1 MSPVEK
7 TRPAASIELSARRI
21 CLRLMR
27 RFTNWGLFSFRMI
40 GDTQIECRNANSQG
54 EAAWFGPAGRNWGGA
69 EPGSSGA
76 VGLDG
81 FLSSLRQR
89 GPHLPPLRH
98 QSPDVLSL
106 AAPL

>member
-1 MSPVEK
+1 MPATSPRILIRVALQCFK
-7 TRPAASIELSARRI
+7 FFHLTSMTASAIAA
-21 CLRLMR
+21 
-27 RFTNWGLFSFRMI
+27 LFSFRMI
-40 GDTQIECRNANSQG
+40 SDTQIECRDANSQG
-54 EAAWFGPAGRNWGGA
+54 EAAWFGPAGRNWGGT
-69 EPGSSGA
+69 EPRSSGA